1 MLFKIEEDKLGDYM
15 KKQIVVLGLGVF
27 GKSLA
32 LALENLGAEVI
43 AIDKDIK
50 LVEEVVEDIT
60 YAVAADFTDISQ
72 LEEIGIGDCDI
83 AVIATGTRLEETL
96 IGIINL
102 KELGIPQI
110 IAKVT
115 NERYIEVLEK
125 VGADIIIQPEKNV
138 GESLAKNLVT
148 YQGSDIID
156 IDENY
161 SVVEVPVKTE
171 FVNKSIIELDFRRT
185 YGVNIIGIRD
195 GSKKLNIN
203 FLPTYKLQ
211 ANDHLLFITR
221 IDNEKDM
228 VKIDKLQN

>member
-1 MLFKIEEDKLGDYM
+1 M

-50 LVEEVVEDIT
+50 LVEEVVDEVT

-125 VGADIIIQPEKNV
+125 VGA
-138 GESLAKNLVT
+138 
-148 YQGSDIID
+148 
-156 IDENY
+156 
-161 SVVEVPVKTE
+161 
-171 FVNKSIIELDFRRT
+171 ELRKLMSW
-185 YGVNIIGIRD
+185 NED
-195 GSKKLNIN
+195 GKLLSSN
-203 FLPTYKLQ
+203 
-211 ANDHLLFITR
+211 
-221 IDNEKDM
+221 
-228 VKIDKLQN
+228 